1 MAIATNAFPTYTAKG
16 NREDLTNMI
25 WNVDPFQTP
34 ALNCI
39 ERTVANAVQH
49 DWQTDAFAA
58 ASSTNAQLEGSVLA
72 AGASIATVRP
82 INTCQILSKDVT
94 VTGTQEKVKKAGR
107 TSEMAYQMYKRG
119 KEIKRD
125 LSLVVF
131 GNVARVAGATATARK
146 MRSWESWIVTN
157 ANRET
162 TATSGGTKGK
172 SATSATGSATDSATT
187 LRTFTQAMIDKVMES
202 AFANGATGVKYMA
215 MGPHAKTV
223 FSKFAGRTGTT
234 VPVKLDRIQG
244 NATLFASNFGD
255 LLAMP
260 DNFVRARTVFGID
273 PTMAAVAFLRQI
285 FVKDMPAVGDFIQKA
300 LYLEA
305 TLEMRNEKAHFV
317 ISDLKTS
324 S

>member
-25 WNVDPFQTP
+25 YNVDPFETP
-34 ALNCI
+34 ALNSI
-39 ERTVANAVQH
+39 ERTEASAVNH
-49 DWQTDAFAA
+49 EWQTDSFAA

-72 AGASIATVRP
+72 ASASTATTRP

-94 VTGTQEKVKKAGR
+94 VTGTQEVVKKAGR
-107 TSEMAYQMYKRG
+107 TSEIAYLMYKRG

-125 LSLVVF
+125 LSLTVF
-131 GNVARVAGATATARK
+131 GNQARVSGATATARK
-146 MRSWESWIVTN
+146 MRSWEAWIVSN
-157 ANRET
+157 VNRET

-172 SATSATGSATDSATT
+172 SATSATGSATDATG
-187 LRTFTQAMIDKVMES
+187 LRTFTELMLKKVMES
-202 AFANGATGVKYMA
+202 GFGNGATGIKFMA
-215 MGPHAKTV
+215 MGPHSKTV
-223 FSKFAGRTGTT
+223 FSTFTGRTGTT
-234 VPVKLDRIQG
+234 VPVKLDRVQG
-244 NATLFASNFGD
+244 NATLYASNFGD

-273 PTMAAVAFLRQI
+273 PTMAAMAFLRPMFI
-285 FVKDMPAVGDFIQKA
+285 KDMPATGDYEQKA

-317 ISDLKTS
+317 ISDVKTS

>member
-1 MAIATNAFPTYTAKG
+1 MAIATSAFPTYTAKG
-16 NREDLTNMI
+16 NREDLTGHIYNI
-25 WNVDPFQTP
+25 DPFETP
-34 ALNCI
+34 ALNAI
-39 ERTVANAVQH
+39 ERTTAAAVTH
-49 DWQTDAFAA
+49 DWQTDTFAA
-58 ASSTNAQLEGSVLA
+58 GSSSNAQLEGSVLA
-72 AGASIATVRP
+72 AAATTATTRP
-82 INTCQILSKDVT
+82 TNTCQILSKDVT
-94 VTGTQEKVKKAGR
+94 ITGTQEKVKKAGR
-107 TSEMAYQMYKRG
+107 SSEMAYQMYKKG

-146 MRSWESWIVTN
+146 MRSWESWIASNV
-157 ANRET
+157 NRET

-172 SATSATGSATDSATT
+172 SATSATGTATDATT
-187 LRTFTQAMIDKVMES
+187 LRTFTELMIKKVMES
-202 AFANGATGVKYMA
+202 AFANGATGIKYLA
-215 MGPHAKTV
+215 MGPHSKTV
-223 FSKFAGRTGTT
+223 FSSFAGRTGTT

-244 NATLFASNFGD
+244 NATLYASNFGD

-260 DNFVRARTVFGID
+260 DNFVRSRTAFGID
-273 PTMAAVAFLRQI
+273 PTMAAVAFLRPI
-285 FVKDMPAVGDFIQKA
+285 FVKEMPAGGDFIQKA